1 MERVKDNPDTETEE
15 YARMLTETA
24 LINSGY
30 SVEQPTEFAKRF
42 YKLFNGAMGI
52 AKDAP
57 VEDMDINLDEDDEED
72 AKKEEVKSEE

>member
-1 MERVKDNPDTETEE
+1 
-15 YARMLTETA
+15 MLTETA

-57 VEDMDINLDEDDEED
+57 IEEIDINMDEED
-72 AKKEEVKSEE
+72 EEEAAAAAKKEEEEEGK